1 MNSSDEIH
9 DAYYISK
16 LMTEVIEEIGPQNL
30 VQVITDNGANFK
42 RAGEILR
49 PGATRFATNFIALR
63 SLQQKKAALRTMF
76 TSEEWTLSRYAGKTD
91 GKQTEKF
98 ILNTRFWDCIAE
110 IVVAVEPL
118 YKVLRQ
124 VDMEKT
130 PQMSHLYHYIHQA
143 QEEIKRVMISPAKYE
158 PFIKIIS
165 ERWDNQMSRDIHIAV
180 EWWLQFGNE
189 SPTLRKIATRILSQT
204 TSSSG
209 CERNWSTFALI
220 HTKPRN
226 RLSYARLEKL
236 VYVHYNMRLRM
247 RALQNEDREIL
258 HVDPFDV
265 EFVQGDADPIIDWWS
280 AMETDPPLL
289 DEPGEPP
296 RPSPI
301 ISDAIES
308 ESQPEDTDSQA
319 LERDVIFA
327 PLDSQRVRQVR
338 QRSTS
343 NSPSSQLKGKKK
355 APSPSP
361 SKAKGKGKGKRPIDH
376 LDVFAEAEEDEEDEP
391 SVHSSSSTEDRGDD
405 DGAGGEETVVPSTP
419 APTDLWTNEQYFDHT
434 HSRSGSRH
442 DDIGSFSDMA
452 LETYGVDLSRTSSS
466 GGSVMYSPHKGEV
479 LVLADCKPSQ
489 LFDLSPIRQSYRLC
503 EVSKGEYDDMPPN
516 QYVIRASEKIEEA
529 KDTDQNKQI
538 NSLFA
543 IFLVNT
549 ITYNRILRAVNCEL
563 AKRRDLG
570 LIQMVLQADPK
581 EIGENSI
588 TEFNATGSIKGID
601 IGMCLSNLGL
611 NESQRHAILSGIWES
626 QCSRK
631 KSINLVWG
639 PPGTGKTKEI
649 GEVALRLLELVK
661 KFSVMNPCRMGDVVL
676 FGNEERLRVN
686 DDMREVFLDYRLKS
700 LVTCFALT
708 TGWKHCLSSTIEFF
722 KDGVSLY
729 KISLDD
735 KKKTSL
741 DNEEDG
747 DGNNKPSDD
756 EDYKESFL
764 SFARK
769 RFGNILEQC
778 SSCFKTLYL
787 HIPRAALSD
796 ANCKNIQ
803 ILIDSLQSFKNLLS
817 KNDAGTNLEKIF
829 ESNYEVEGVSLSNM
843 LNFEGSNCSTAFKLR
858 QSRAYCCK
866 ILTILQNSL
875 DLPPVAT
882 KFGIKHFCLKRANL
896 VFCTASISAKL
907 CQLEVKKPFE
917 LVVIDEAAQ
926 LKECESLIPLQISSV
941 RHAVLI
947 GDEGQ
952 LPSLVKSKVSE
963 RAMFGRSLFER
974 LSSLGHK
981 KHRLNVQ
988 YRMHPAI
995 SLFPNANFYDNKILD
1010 GPNFAQISHRPTYLV
1025 GPMYGP
1031 YSFINIEHGI
1041 ESLDS
1046 LGRIRKNDIEAV
1058 VILQILTNLRIGTMR
1073 RRRKLSVGVICP
1085 YSAQVLAIQERIGKT
1100 NQLNPYMSVKV
1111 NSVDGFQG
1119 SEADVIILCTVR
1131 ANCAGSVGFL
1141 SDLNRTNV
1149 ALTRARYCLCVLGNG
1164 PTLTSSGSIWAKL
1177 VFDAK
1182 ARKCFFDAAEDAS
1195 IACAIASAFSES
1207 CTVDSL
1213 NMDSLHISK
1222 SFYKV
1227 HHSYISH

>member
-1 MNSSDEIH
+1 ME
-9 DAYYISK
+9 
-16 LMTEVIEEIGPQNL
+16 EVRAEMCSNL
-30 VQVITDNGANFK
+30 EAVS
-42 RAGEILR
+42 
-49 PGATRFATNFIALR
+49 IA
-63 SLQQKKAALRTMF
+63 
-76 TSEEWTLSRYAGKTD
+76 
-91 GKQTEKF
+91 
-98 ILNTRFWDCIAE
+98 
-110 IVVAVEPL
+110 
-118 YKVLRQ
+118 
-124 VDMEKT
+124 
-130 PQMSHLYHYIHQA
+130 
-143 QEEIKRVMISPAKYE
+143 
-158 PFIKIIS
+158 PFIKI
-165 ERWDNQMSRDIHIAV
+165 QQ
-180 EWWLQFGNE
+180 L
-189 SPTLRKIATRILSQT
+189 K
-204 TSSSG
+204 
-209 CERNWSTFALI
+209 C
-220 HTKPRN
+220 TKPKDHI
-226 RLSYARLEKL
+226 Y
-236 VYVHYNMRLRM
+236 RM
-247 RALQNEDREIL
+247 VIA
-258 HVDPFDV
+258 
-265 EFVQGDADPIIDWWS
+265 
-280 AMETDPPLL
+280 PPL
-289 DEPGEPP
+289 
-296 RPSPI
+296 
-301 ISDAIES
+301 
-308 ESQPEDTDSQA
+308 Q
-319 LERDVIFA
+319 
-327 PLDSQRVRQVR
+327 
-338 QRSTS
+338 
-343 NSPSSQLKGKKK
+343 
-355 APSPSP
+355 
-361 SKAKGKGKGKRPIDH
+361 
-376 LDVFAEAEEDEEDEP
+376 
-391 SVHSSSSTEDRGDD
+391 
-405 DGAGGEETVVPSTP
+405 
-419 APTDLWTNEQYFDHT
+419 
-434 HSRSGSRH
+434 
-442 DDIGSFSDMA
+442 
-452 LETYGVDLSRTSSS
+452 TSSS
-466 GGSVMYSPHKGEV
+466 GGSAIYSPHKGDV

-489 LFDLSPIRQSYRLC
+489 LSDLSPIRQSYRLC

-543 IFLVNT
+543 VFLVNT

-581 EIGENSI
+581 GIGENSI

-611 NESQRHAILSGIWES
+611 NESQRHAILSGIWAS

-639 PPGTGKTKEI
+639 PPGTGKTKTI
-649 GEVALRLLELVK
+649 GGLLWLLDQLGCRTLICAPTNTAVKEVALRLLELVK

-686 DDMREVFLDYRLKS
+686 DDLREVFLDYRLKS

-735 KKKTSL
+735 KKKKSL

-756 EDYKESFL
+756 EDCKESFL

-875 DLPPVAT
+875 DLPPVAA
-882 KFGIKHFCLKRANL
+882 KRAIKDFCLQRANL
-896 VFCTASISAKL
+896 VFCTASTSAKL
-907 CQLEVKKPFE
+907 YQLEVKKPFE

-947 GDEGQ
+947 GDECQ

-963 RAMFGRSLFER
+963 RAMLGRSLFER
-974 LSSLGHK
+974 LSSLRHN
-981 KHRLNVQ
+981 KHLLNVQ
-988 YRMHPAI
+988 YRMHPSI
-995 SLFPNANFYDNKILD
+995 SLFPNAYFYDKKILD
-1010 GPNFAQISHRPTYLV
+1010 GPNVAQISHRRTYLV

-1046 LGRIRKNDIEAV
+1046 LGRSRKNDIEAV
-1058 VILQILTNLRIGTMR
+1058 VIFQILTNLRIGTMR
-1073 RRRKLSVGVICP
+1073 RRQKLSVGVICP

-1111 NSVDGFQG
+1111 NSIDEFQ
-1119 SEADVIILCTVR
+1119 
-1131 ANCAGSVGFL
+1131 
-1141 SDLNRTNV
+1141 
-1149 ALTRARYCLCVLGNG
+1149 
-1164 PTLTSSGSIWAKL
+1164 
-1177 VFDAK
+1177 
-1182 ARKCFFDAAEDAS
+1182 AEDAS

-1213 NMDSLHISK
+1213 NMDSLHICK
-1222 SFYKV
+1222 SLYKNKTDVTRHPSLNRSPPSSNNPEASRAKELLGQKISNNSLNNIDNSGSYFRMQESRGKGESSRITYMPVRTSTTIPEKKVSSAVPSVVITGRNMSHNPGLTSRRNEVNDDDSYCLVDEGETTNAGEMTTLHGRKPSIDVV
-1227 HHSYISH
+1227 HKATPIFFSGVTNPKGQRHAIYEEIKQIVGEGVTLSNSLTVAEG

>member
-1 MNSSDEIH
+1 MANRTGMAKRESTSAQH
-9 DAYYISK
+9 MK
-16 LMTEVIEEIGPQNL
+16 FGNL
-30 VQVITDNGANFK
+30 IFSWTINDVLNKDC
-42 RAGEILR
+42 
-49 PGATRFATNFIALR
+49 FIDKVKKIPDTFDTVENYLR
-63 SLQQKKAALRTMF
+63 SFAYPLM
-76 TSEEWTLSRYAGKTD
+76 EEVR
-91 GKQTEKF
+91 
-98 ILNTRFWDCIAE
+98 AE
-110 IVVAVEPL
+110 MCSNLEAV
-118 YKVLRQ
+118 
-124 VDMEKT
+124 
-130 PQMSHLYHYIHQA
+130 SNA
-143 QEEIKRVMISPAKYE
+143 
-158 PFIKIIS
+158 PFIKV
-165 ERWDNQMSRDIHIAV
+165 QQ
-180 EWWLQFGNE
+180 L
-189 SPTLRKIATRILSQT
+189 K
-204 TSSSG
+204 
-209 CERNWSTFALI
+209 C
-220 HTKPRN
+220 TKPKDHI
-226 RLSYARLEKL
+226 Y
-236 VYVHYNMRLRM
+236 HM
-247 RALQNEDREIL
+247 
-258 HVDPFDV
+258 
-265 EFVQGDADPIIDWWS
+265 
-280 AMETDPPLL
+280 
-289 DEPGEPP
+289 
-296 RPSPI
+296 
-301 ISDAIES
+301 
-308 ESQPEDTDSQA
+308 
-319 LERDVIFA
+319 VI
-327 PLDSQRVRQVR
+327 
-338 QRSTS
+338 
-343 NSPSSQLKGKKK
+343 
-355 APSPSP
+355 APS
-361 SKAKGKGKGKRPIDH
+361 
-376 LDVFAEAEEDEEDEP
+376 L
-391 SVHSSSSTEDRGDD
+391 
-405 DGAGGEETVVPSTP
+405 
-419 APTDLWTNEQYFDHT
+419 Q
-434 HSRSGSRH
+434 
-442 DDIGSFSDMA
+442 
-452 LETYGVDLSRTSSS
+452 TSSS
-466 GGSVMYSPHKGEV
+466 GGSAIYSPHKGDV

-489 LFDLSPIRQSYRLC
+489 LSDLSRIRQSYRLC
-503 EVSKGEYDDMPPN
+503 EVSKDEYDDMPPN

-529 KDTDQNKQI
+529 KDTDKNKQI

-543 IFLVNT
+543 VCLVNT
-549 ITYNRILRAVNCEL
+549 ITYNRILRALNCEL
-563 AKRRDLG
+563 AKKRDLG

-581 EIGENSI
+581 EIGENAI

-611 NESQRHAILSGIWES
+611 NESQRHAILSGIWAS

-639 PPGTGKTKEI
+639 PPGTGKTKTI
-649 GEVALRLLELVK
+649 GGLLWLLDQLGCRTLICAPTNTAVKEVALRLLELVK

-686 DDMREVFLDYRLKS
+686 DDLREVFLDYRLKS

-729 KISLDD
+729 RIFLDD
-735 KKKTSL
+735 KKKKSL

-747 DGNNKPSDD
+747 DHGNNKPSDD
-756 EDYKESFL
+756 DEDCKESFL

-769 RFGNILEQC
+769 RFGYLLEQC

-787 HIPRAALSD
+787 HIPRTALSD

-817 KNDAGTNLEKIF
+817 KNVAGTNLEKIF
-829 ESNYEVEGVSLSNM
+829 ESNYEVEGVTLSNK
-843 LNFEGSNCSTAFKLR
+843 LNFDGSNCSTAFKLR

-866 ILTILQNSL
+866 ILTILENSL
-875 DLPPVAT
+875 DLPPVAA
-882 KFGIKHFCLKRANL
+882 KRAIKDFCLQRANL
-896 VFCTASISAKL
+896 VFCTASTSAKL
-907 CQLEVKKPFE
+907 YQLEVKKPFE

-947 GDEGQ
+947 GDECQ

-981 KHRLNVQ
+981 KHLLNVQ
-988 YRMHPAI
+988 YRMHPSI

-1010 GPNFAQISHRPTYLV
+1010 GPNVAQISYRPTYLV

-1046 LGRIRKNDIEAV
+1046 LGRSRKNDIEAV

-1073 RRRKLSVGVICP
+1073 RRQKLSVGVICP

-1119 SEADVIILCTVR
+1119 SEEDVIILCTVR

-1149 ALTRARYCLCVLGNG
+1149 ALTRARYCLWVLGNG
-1164 PTLTSSGSIWAKL
+1164 STLTSSGSIWAKL

-1213 NMDSLHISK
+1213 NMDGLHISK
-1222 SFYKV
+1222 SSYKNKTDV
-1227 HHSYISH
+1227 TRHPSLNRSPASSNNPEASRAKELLGQKNSYNSLNNIDNSGSYFRMQESRGKGESSRITYMPGRTSTTIPEKKVSSAVPSVVITGTNMSHNPGFTSRRNEVNDDDRNASWFSTVRLGIAIAGILVIAKYMCS